1 MWRFDGS
8 DADGGSS
15 SSTRSTKLGE
25 GSDLW
30 MSIARIL
37 FLSIVVA
44 VPVIPAAFLLLPMPS
59 GADGITLCLPG
70 VGPLQQFADGLEEDL
85 DEMVHIHERVHAE
98 QCERLGSW
106 SYARTYLHDEGMM
119 ALEAEA
125 FCAEARTLALRGL
138 DTGPWV
144 SRIIETLYY
153 DYPHSGEVEYADVL
167 RVVGAWCPPP
177 DARSSLTERP

>member
-1 MWRFDGS
+1 MWRFDGNDTS
-8 DADGGSS
+8 DDSGT
-15 SSTRSTKLGE
+15 STRGT
-25 GSDLW
+25 DLW

-44 VPVIPAAFLLLPMPS
+44 VPIIPAAFLLLPMPS
-59 GADGITLCLPG
+59 EADGITLCLPG
-70 VGPLQQFADGLEEDL
+70 IGPLQQFQEGLDEDL

-98 QCERLGSW
+98 QCHRLGSLK
-106 SYARTYLHDEGMM
+106 YAQTYLHDEGMI

-138 DTGPWV
+138 ETGPWV

-153 DYPHSGEVEYADVL
+153 DYPHSDKVEYTDVL
-167 RVVGAWCPPP
+167 RIVAAWCPPP